1 MRHEGH
7 PHERVRDFACDYT
20 LRVTDDGFQ
29 LVDCSEWHQL
39 PDEPL
44 E

>member
-1 MRHEGH
+1 MRHQGH

-20 LRVTDDGFQ
+20 LRATSHR
-29 LVDCSEWHQL
+29 LELLDCSDWHQL
-39 PDEPL
+39 PDEPV